1 VARIAGLPAHV
12 LKRAKE
18 ILDNLEN
25 SEMDEGGRPRLAHT
39 FPEKKQGDV
48 VQLGLFGSQD
58 RKLREWIR
66 DMDISKMTPLE
77 ALVELNKLKEH
88 VGPEQ

>member
-1 VARIAGLPAHV
+1 VARSAGLPGNV

-18 ILDNLEN
+18 ILDNLE
-25 SEMDEGGRPRLAHT
+25 SAELDEVGQPRLAHT

-58 RKLREWIR
+58 QKLRAWIR
-66 DMDISKMTPLE
+66 DMDISKMTPLD